1 MVQKRLM
8 RYQFQDV
15 ITLEE
20 PNVIIDDAYAT
31 EKLCKLH
38 KDKIR
43 LVPIVKGHKSYTII
57 EVLNVESNTWSS
69 SVICFRQFMF
79 KYTNNYDFVFYQKH
93 NGKIYYY
100 DYRFKYRVMK
110 FFISSYLDN

>member
-1 MVQKRLM
+1 M
-8 RYQFQDV
+8 RHQFQDV
-15 ITLEE
+15 IKLEE
-20 PNVIIDDAYAT
+20 SNVIIDDDYAT

-57 EVLNVESNTWSS
+57 EVLDVEKNTWSS
-69 SVICFRQFMF
+69 SVFCFRQFIF

-100 DYRFKYRVMK
+100 DYRFKHRIMK
-110 FFISSYLDN
+110 SFIPYKLDKK